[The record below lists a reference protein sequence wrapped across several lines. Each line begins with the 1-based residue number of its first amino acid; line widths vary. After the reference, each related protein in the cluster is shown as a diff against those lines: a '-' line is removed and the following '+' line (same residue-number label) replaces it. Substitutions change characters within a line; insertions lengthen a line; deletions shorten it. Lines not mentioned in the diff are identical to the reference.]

1 MACDEVLEKRS
12 QREPYFTIGVFGIR
26 GIAKFLLY
34 SELKSKSSKMKRMI
48 VALAALVL
56 LMGSARIQEPD
67 MWALFS
73 KTRFVEKLNRE
84 FGMYFL
90 YPKFPEELKPYE
102 GKMVTISGFYI
113 PLEMNASNVAILSK
127 FPMAECFFCG
137 GAGPESIVVGYL
149 KQKPTRK
156 IKTDE
161 IIKIRGKLKLNE
173 NDIEELNFILEDAV
187 IVN

>member
-1 MACDEVLEKRS
+1 MKKITL
-12 QREPYFTIGVFGIR
+12 TLIGG
-26 GIAKFLLY
+26 LLLL
-34 SELKSKSSKMKRMI
+34 SSMKS
-48 VALAALVL
+48 L
-56 LMGSARIQEPD
+56 EPD

-90 YPKFPEELKPYE
+90 YPKFPDELMAFE
-102 GKMVTISGFYI
+102 GKIVTVSGFYI
-113 PLEMNASNVAILSK
+113 PLDMNASNIAVLSK

-149 KQKPTRK
+149 KNKPNRK

-161 IIKIRGKLKLNE
+161 IVKIRGKLKLNE
-173 NDIEELNFILEDAV
+173 NDIDELNFILQDAE
-187 IVN
+187 IILD